1 MKPTTFYFVRH
12 GESEG
17 NAARVFTGQTDSPLT
32 ARGLQQAA
40 AVADELAKV
49 KFDRIVSSDLSRT
62 RDTAQVIAKRHRI
75 PVETL
80 PELREINVGDRT
92 GTPFD
97 EARGLPNWSDD
108 GFVSWPGGETLD
120 QVLAR
125 TLGAIERLT
134 RESPGKTI
142 LIVGH
147 GGVNRIVLSH
157 FLGILPK
164 LDRSPGGNTN
174 ISIVHT
180 DGKTHTVERLFA
192 SDHVSRPNQGQPDP
206 ELRCRRTQ
214 RRPNRKPAELSPG
227 GLVLRTIRYLTVKAM
242 CIPSR

>member
-1 MKPTTFYFVRH
+1 MAPTTFYFVRH

-17 NAARVFTGQTDSPLT
+17 NAARIFTGQTDSPLT
-32 ARGLQQAA
+32 ALGREQAA
-40 AVADELAKV
+40 TVADELANV
-49 KFDRIVSSDLSRT
+49 RFDRIVSSDLARA
-62 RDTAQVIAKRHRI
+62 RDTAEVIAKPRGI
-75 PVETL
+75 PVEIVR
-80 PELREINVGDRT
+80 ELREIDVGDRT

-97 EARGLPNWSDD
+97 ETRGLPNWSDD

-125 TLGAIERLT
+125 TRGAIERLT

-142 LIVGH
+142 LVVGH
-147 GGVNRIVLSH
+147 GGVNRILLSH

-174 ISIVHT
+174 ISVVHT

-192 SDHVSRPNQGQPDP
+192 TDHV
-206 ELRCRRTQ
+206 
-214 RRPNRKPAELSPG
+214 RKASP
-227 GLVLRTIRYLTVKAM
+227 
-242 CIPSR
+242 

>member
-1 MKPTTFYFVRH
+1 VKPTTFYLVRH

-17 NAARVFTGQTDSPLT
+17 NAARVFTGQSDSPLT
-32 ARGLQQAA
+32 PRGRQQAA
-40 AVADELAKV
+40 TVADELAKV

-62 RDTAQVIAKRHRI
+62 RDTAEVIARPHGLT
-75 PVETL
+75 VEVV

-92 GTPFD
+92 GKRFD
-97 EARGLPNWSDD
+97 ETAALPNWNDE
-108 GFVSWPGGETLD
+108 GFVAWPGGETLD

-125 TLGAIERLT
+125 TLGAIDRLI

-142 LIVGH
+142 LVVGH
-147 GGVNRIVLSH
+147 GGVNRILLSH

-174 ISIVHT
+174 ISVVHT

-192 SDHVSRPNQGQPDP
+192 TDHVIG
-206 ELRCRRTQ
+206 
-214 RRPNRKPAELSPG
+214 A
-227 GLVLRTIRYLTVKAM
+227 
-242 CIPSR
+242 

>member
-1 MKPTTFYFVRH
+1 MKQTTFYFVRH

-32 ARGLQQAA
+32 PRGRQQAQT
-40 AVADELAKV
+40 VADELAKV

-62 RDTAQVIAKRHRI
+62 RDTAQVIAKRHGI

-108 GFVSWPGGETLD
+108 GFVAWPGGETLN
-120 QVLAR
+120 QVVAR

-134 RESPGKTI
+134 KESPGKTI
-142 LIVGH
+142 LVVGH
-147 GGVNRIVLSH
+147 GGVNRILLSH

-164 LDRSPGGNTN
+164 LDRTPGGNTS
-174 ISIVHT
+174 ISVVHT
-180 DGKTHTVERLFA
+180 DGRTHTVERLFVT
-192 SDHVSRPNQGQPDP
+192 DHVSNA
-206 ELRCRRTQ
+206 ERRT
-214 RRPNRKPAELSPG
+214 S
-227 GLVLRTIRYLTVKAM
+227 
-242 CIPSR
+242 

>member
-17 NAARVFTGQTDSPLT
+17 NAARIFTGQTDSPLT
-32 ARGLQQAA
+32 ARGREQAV

-62 RDTAQVIAKRHRI
+62 RDTADVIAKGHGL
-75 PVETL
+75 PVEIV

-92 GTPFD
+92 GKTFD
-97 EARGLPNWSDD
+97 ETRGLPNWNDD
-108 GFVSWPGGETLD
+108 GFVSWPGGESLD

-125 TLGAIERLT
+125 TLGVIDRLT

-147 GGVNRIVLSH
+147 GGVNRILLSH
-157 FLGILPK
+157 FLGILPR

-174 ISIVHT
+174 ISVVHT

-192 SDHVSRPNQGQPDP
+192 TDHVLKTEG
-206 ELRCRRTQ
+206 
-214 RRPNRKPAELSPG
+214 
-227 GLVLRTIRYLTVKAM
+227 
-242 CIPSR
+242 PSA